1 MRTGTAED
9 TIMNRTWM
17 IRGKEATRGFLAAM
31 ALVGITGMA
40 LMLPSPVAADST
52 VSMTDYTSSP
62 PSVSTA
68 ASGSSVSVLATSFT
82 GEGAA
87 YQAFFFPSTSVNIG
101 SKTNQVVWTG
111 YTQGLFIDTF
121 GNLREDYSASGCTG
135 PPDGKLVLT
144 HDCII
149 RGRLETDPTSPNF
162 NSVVVDRFKDDGTA
176 PGSGSGDG
184 LPATTAPCQP

>member
-9 TIMNRTWM
+9 TIMKRTWM
-17 IRGKEATRGFLAAM
+17 TTGQAAAGVFLPTM

-82 GEGAA
+82 GEGAI
-87 YQAFFFPSTSVNIG
+87 YQAFFFPSTSVTIG
-101 SKTNQVVWTG
+101 SNTNPVLWTG
-111 YTQGLFIDTF
+111 NTHGLFFATF
-121 GNLREDYSASGCTG
+121 VNY
-135 PPDGKLVLT
+135 P
-144 HDCII
+144 
-149 RGRLETDPTSPNF
+149 
-162 NSVVVDRFKDDGTA
+162 
-176 PGSGSGDG
+176 
-184 LPATTAPCQP
+184 

>member
-1 MRTGTAED
+1 MGTGTAED
-9 TIMNRTWM
+9 TIMKRAWRT
-17 IRGKEATRGFLAAM
+17 RGKAATRGFLAAM

-40 LMLPSPVAADST
+40 LMLPSPAGA

-87 YQAFFFPSTSVNIG
+87 YQAFFFPSTFVNIG

-111 YTQGLFIDTF
+111 YTQGLFVDTF

-149 RGRLETDPTSPNF
+149 RVRLETDPPSPNC
-162 NSVVVDRFKDDGTA
+162 NRVVVDGFKDDVTT
-176 PGSGSGDG
+176 PGRMSGDG
-184 LPATTAPCQP
+184 HS